1 MRHEDNYWVKRLQ
14 SGQLSRRRFVGG
26 AAIAGVGAASLGL
39 VGCGDDDDKSSSTPT
54 TAGGSKSP
62 AAGASASAT
71 AAPKKGGVYNV
82 GFTGPFAG
90 VHPFNSVYGG
100 SGIIPEVYNYLFRN
114 SLLAPDKGNVLDLA
128 TKSAVQSD
136 NITWVFNLRNDA
148 KIAPNKYGV
157 PERPLDANDIKASF
171 DFIAD
176 KSTGSN
182 AYAFFN
188 VWVDKINV
196 IDPQTFQLVT
206 KKPYAFTEA
215 SLGNPLTCPIV
226 PKEWVAKGADQMK
239 ADSVGAGAFTLK
251 TLVENSNADMVPNPN
266 YWDKEHPYIDQYT
279 IKSFADQATYRAAF
293 QSKQIDVYGPADK
306 DEGEALKNAEK
317 GVIHSSDPGLG
328 YLSFWVNTKS
338 KPWDDPRVR
347 RAVNRATDR
356 TEYIQIIGT
365 GPGEPIGPVTYAFKN
380 EALSPDELKQA
391 QPFDVNGAKTLFQQ
405 AGIKELTFSHP
416 TSSNVNDYVNIFVRQ
431 MQAAGVTAKPQPLD
445 AGTWVAGYFASTL
458 TASLSLN
465 QTYNTPND
473 ALQWFHSGG
482 ITGNNKYDTG
492 WSDPD
497 VDKAIDGAA
506 GTLDPT
512 ARAKAYHDTQKLI
525 LSKDPAFFNFF
536 GLRTEVVYR
545 NFIENYPVGLSSL
558 GNALVKTVWLNK

>member
-14 SGQLSRRRFVGG
+14 SGQLTRRRFVGG
-26 AAIAGVGAASLGL
+26 AAVAGVGAASLGL
-39 VGCGDDDDKSSSTPT
+39 VGCGDDDSTSSTPT
-54 TAGGSKSP
+54 TKAGGSP
-62 AAGASASAT
+62 AAGASPSAT

-128 TKSAVQSD
+128 TKAAVQD
-136 NITWVFNLRNDA
+136 DKVTWVFNLRNDA

-157 PERPLDANDIKASF
+157 PERPLDANDIKASY

-182 AYAFFN
+182 AFAFFS
-188 VWVDKINV
+188 VWVDKITV
-196 IDPQTFQLVT
+196 VDPQTFQLVT

-239 ADSVGAGAFTLK
+239 ADSVGAGAFMLK
-251 TLVENSNADMVPNPN
+251 TLVENSNGDMVPNPN
-266 YWDKEHPYIDQYT
+266 YWDKGKPYIDQYT
-279 IKSFADQATYRAAF
+279 IKAFADQATYRAAF
-293 QSKQIDVYGPADK
+293 QSKQVDVYGPPDK
-306 DEGEALKNAEK
+306 DEGEALKSAEK

-328 YLSFWVNTKS
+328 YLSFWMNTKS

-347 RAVNRATDR
+347 RALNMSIDR
-356 TEYIQIIGT
+356 NEYVQIIGH
-365 GPGEPIGPVTYAFKN
+365 GSGEPIGPITYAFKN
-380 EALSPDELKQA
+380 EALPKDVLAQV
-391 QPFDVNGAKTLFQQ
+391 QPFDPNGAKTLFQQ

-416 TSSNVNDYVNIFVRQ
+416 TSSNVTDYVNILVRQ
-431 MQAAGVTAKPQPLD
+431 LQAAGVTAKPQPLD
-445 AGTWVAGYFASTL
+445 AGTWVAQYFASTL

-473 ALQWFHSGG
+473 AMQWYRTGG

-492 WSDPD
+492 FSDPE
-497 VDKAIDGAA
+497 VDKAIDDAA
-506 GTLDPT
+506 GTLDPA
-512 ARAKAYHDTQKLI
+512 ARGKAYQDLQKLVFK
-525 LSKDPAFFNFF
+525 KDPAFVNFF
-536 GLRTEVVYR
+536 GLKTEVVYR
-545 NFIENYPVGLSSL
+545 DFIKNYPVGLSSL
-558 GNALVKTVWLNK
+558 GNALVKEVWLDK